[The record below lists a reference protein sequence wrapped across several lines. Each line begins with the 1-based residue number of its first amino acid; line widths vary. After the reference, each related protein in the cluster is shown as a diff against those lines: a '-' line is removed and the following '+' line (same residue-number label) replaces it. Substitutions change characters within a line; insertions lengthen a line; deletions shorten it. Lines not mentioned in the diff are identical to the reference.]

1 MFHTIL
7 FHSIAS
13 LILASFITLVVWVIL
28 LVVLRK
34 INKYT
39 IKNFW
44 FWALSVLIIPFAV
57 ISLSLIISAQK
68 IQNKVVIKAQ
78 NYAVGLVATVN
89 AAPHNVIDAATAIA
103 QGKVDG
109 LADKAHG
116 DVASLAAGV
125 AAGVT
130 DNVIDNVAMKVDSYI
145 PENIISLIIDK
156 FPSLSYFLK
165 NHKIEGNT
173 DEELVSSIFAIVN
186 NNINHF
192 QGKIGSI
199 LTVTVLAFLLLVFLV
214 GYLKLALKSRGR
226 EIVNS
231 NE

>member
-13 LILASFITLVVWVIL
+13 LFLASFITLVVWVIL
-28 LVVLRK
+28 LVILRK

-116 DVASLAAGV
+116 DV
-125 AAGVT
+125 
-130 DNVIDNVAMKVDSYI
+130 DSYI

-199 LTVTVLAFLLLVFLV
+199 LTVTVLAFLLLVLLV

-226 EIVNS
+226 ENVTS
-231 NE
+231 TE